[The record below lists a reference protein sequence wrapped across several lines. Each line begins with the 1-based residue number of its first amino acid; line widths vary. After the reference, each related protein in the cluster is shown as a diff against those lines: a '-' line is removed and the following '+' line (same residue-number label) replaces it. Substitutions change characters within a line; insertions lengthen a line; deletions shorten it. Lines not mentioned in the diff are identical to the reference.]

1 MKNLLILLKTTLILL
16 LLMTITTTTNAEKL
30 YLNDKTLN
38 LTSHNNDEGEEEFK
52 GESINMILDQR
63 ISEPSLDN
71 NIHEENDII
80 ENEDF
85 IKDQEEKFET
95 VKQKAIEDGAEFTT
109 SNSLEIMARYRV
121 DPFYKKKGN
130 ILVTNKGELFF
141 NIVGHAAIAYDS
153 YNTIE
158 AREEGVVAKGDNFHT
173 RYRLATIWEAEVRQ
187 SDYSNKK
194 VAEWIIKQKGKPYNW
209 HYDRIDLRNK
219 FYCSHLVYA
228 GFLDIS
234 KCNLNRD
241 GGPVTPVDLISNSS
255 VKIIREHW
263 NGL

>member
-1 MKNLLILLKTTLILL
+1 MKKNLLILLKTTLILL

-95 VKQKAIEDGAEFTT
+95 VKQKA
-109 SNSLEIMARYRV
+109 
-121 DPFYKKKGN
+121 
-130 ILVTNKGELFF
+130 
-141 NIVGHAAIAYDS
+141 
-153 YNTIE
+153 
-158 AREEGVVAKGDNFHT
+158 
-173 RYRLATIWEAEVRQ
+173 
-187 SDYSNKK
+187 
-194 VAEWIIKQKGKPYNW
+194 
-209 HYDRIDLRNK
+209 
-219 FYCSHLVYA
+219 
-228 GFLDIS
+228 
-234 KCNLNRD
+234 
-241 GGPVTPVDLISNSS
+241 
-255 VKIIREHW
+255 
-263 NGL
+263 